1 MCLAA
6 STVEA
11 AVSSIQNPHSA
22 PNQMALEFFP
32 EVQVIPL
39 LGVNN
44 QARTL
49 WLLIPFSSRTE
60 VWASVLV
67 PNMAPKDWSL
77 IVNKS
82 LLILDLRR
90 RTMP

>member
-1 MCLAA
+1 M
-6 STVEA
+6 EA
-11 AVSSIQNPHSA
+11 AVSSIQNPHFA
-22 PNQMALEFFP
+22 PNQMTLEFFP

-39 LGVNN
+39 LGVNSHS
-44 QARTL
+44 RIL
-49 WLLIPFSSRTE
+49 WLLNPFSSRTY

-77 IVNKS
+77 IVNKP